1 MIIYKTNDLII
12 YETRSDRPS
21 DDWTGKA
28 EHIIDERN
36 PSNAMLVAKI
46 KQYAPYCELVLDES
60 GNIIDVIQTET
71 PDEPEPT
78 PAPTV
83 WDELAAA
90 YQEGVNSFDE

>member
-1 MIIYKTNDLII
+1 MIIYKSGALLI
-12 YETRSDRPS
+12 YETRSDRTS

-36 PSNAMLVAKI
+36 PGNAALIAKI

-60 GNIIDVIQTET
+60 GNIIDVTPAES

-90 YQEGVNSFDE
+90 YQEGVNSIDE